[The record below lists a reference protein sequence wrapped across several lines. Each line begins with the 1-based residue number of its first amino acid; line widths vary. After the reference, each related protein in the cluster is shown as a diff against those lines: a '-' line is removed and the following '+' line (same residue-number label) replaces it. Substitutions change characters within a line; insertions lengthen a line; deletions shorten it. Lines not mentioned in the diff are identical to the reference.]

1 VCQDGQIVHTGTK
14 RTFWVDSKAPESK
27 QVNRDVREKF
37 LRYYTVTQANYEVP
51 DSYAPNPF
59 VIEANANV

>member
-1 VCQDGQIVHTGTK
+1 MQ
-14 RTFWVDSKAPESK
+14 APESK